1 MTTGERQRCRRQS
14 ATPSAERSSPPT
26 LKLSD
31 VHRPDS
37 LDKAAGSVY
46 KPIRCA
52 FSGVLTHVSRQ
63 ILRMMEAFKEG
74 KTLNIRYAWP
84 LIKQAKEIFAKEATI
99 QVSERLFAPR
109 TAVSCE
115 QLYTARKVRHS

>member
-1 MTTGERQRCRRQS
+1 
-14 ATPSAERSSPPT
+14 
-26 LKLSD
+26 
-31 VHRPDS
+31 
-37 LDKAAGSVY
+37 
-46 KPIRCA
+46 
-52 FSGVLTHVSRQ
+52 
-63 ILRMMEAFKEG
+63 MMEAFKEG